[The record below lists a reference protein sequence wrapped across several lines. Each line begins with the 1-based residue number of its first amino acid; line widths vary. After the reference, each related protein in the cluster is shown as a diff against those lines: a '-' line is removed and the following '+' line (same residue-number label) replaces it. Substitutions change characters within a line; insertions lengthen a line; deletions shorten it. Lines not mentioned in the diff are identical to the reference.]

1 MNSDMKQVCAVYKTY
16 QYFFM
21 ASGAQVLE
29 EAEFFPSPVLASA
42 SAPAPTPNRAGTSGN
57 FNLLKD
63 FFKDIK
69 LTGLETRKYGK
80 D

>member
-1 MNSDMKQVCAVYKTY
+1 MQCTKHISTFSWLPEPK
-16 QYFFM
+16 F
-21 ASGAQVLE
+21 LE

-57 FNLLKD
+57 FNLLTD
-63 FFKDIK
+63 FFKVIK
-69 LTGLETRKYGK
+69 LTGLEARKYGK